1 MAQLENIDSVMS
13 SGSRRSIVDQNSKT
27 NEKINH
33 IANGT
38 NNSNMSNELER
49 SRQAMR
55 EKYKGLLMEGVNTNQ
70 SPTRFERSRD
80 INRAPLYDDK
90 NYMNKE
96 SSIYK
101 QFKKSLGD
109 KKDESGMS
117 HRSGN
122 SSKYD
127 QLDYLDDSDDDY
139 EQEEEK
145 DEDYNFTAEEEDE
158 DEDDIL
164 DDDELGSLTEGEADF
179 YSKNYQK
186 PSFLSDETDSF
197 NEYDLEEQQEDSDE
211 EPLIKYFTWKKLLYF
226 LLGLLMFGYFY
237 RKGDEKLVPYNENNN
252 ENNNFGGSFR
262 FSSNAGSFTNIQK
275 QINHLYNELSTRDK
289 RWNNEF
295 DAKLKI
301 VISQFE
307 KNIKSLL
314 PPSLL
319 NVESEIKSIH
329 NKIQNL
335 QESTKNIKPQNFEFS
350 LTNVTSLQKQL
361 VSELEKELPTE
372 IPVMVNNSSSMLI
385 IPEMHNY
392 ISHLLSNLIK
402 YSNVTLKESSDLSN
416 KYPLNYDLN
425 NYIKEILTNE
435 FQYINKEFFINELNS
450 RLQANKLEILNDLKD
465 NIQMELSRFNEK
477 NNGAKHNGFPERYS
491 TVLLKRLINQIYDVN
506 QHQWGNDLDFM
517 TFAQGTRLMKS
528 LTSSTSLQGNGIAPM
543 QMLSDNK
550 LDSSSTYWQCQPNN
564 QGECHLAIRFNKP
577 IHLTKISYLHGRFTN
592 NLHMMNSAPRKISV
606 YVKLTNGQDITNLQ
620 QTAERFNEGQSYGG
634 DKTFIKIQTY
644 EYDIF
649 SKKIKQNF
657 PLPPWFIPLKPLVKS
672 IIFQV
677 DSNYGNKDYTSLKKF
692 IVNGVT
698 EADLAIM
705 KSKSFPMYDY
715 KSNETSSP
723 EYHYDYNLE
732 QQPRFAHPIHQQI
745 TASSRPVASK
755 DLPNQKNVPS
765 FGDDQKVV

>member
-1 MAQLENIDSVMS
+1 MS
-13 SGSRRSIVDQNSKT
+13 TGSRRSTVDGISKT
-27 NEKINH
+27 NEKVNH
-33 IANGT
+33 ISNGT
-38 NNSNMSNELER
+38 NNSNNSNMTNELER
-49 SRQAMR
+49 SRQSMR
-55 EKYKGLLMEGVNTNQ
+55 EKYKDLLIEGVNTHG
-70 SPTRFERSRD
+70 SPIRVDRSRD
-80 INRAPLYDDK
+80 INRTPLFDDK

-101 QFKKSLGD
+101 EFKKSLGE
-109 KKDESGMS
+109 KKDESRTS
-117 HRSGN
+117 QRSGN

-127 QLDYLDDSDDDY
+127 QLDYLDDSEDENGYDDYDY

-145 DEDYNFTAEEEDE
+145 DEDYNVTAEEED
-158 DEDDIL
+158 DEDDE
-164 DDDELGSLTEGEADF
+164 DDELGSLNEGETDF
-179 YSKNYQK
+179 YSKTYQK

-197 NEYDLEEQQEDSDE
+197 DDNEYDLDEHQEDLDE
-211 EPLIKYFTWKKLLYF
+211 EPLTTYFTWKKLLYF
-226 LLGLLMFGYFY
+226 LLGLFVFGYFY
-237 RKGDEKLVPYNENNN
+237 RKGDEKLVPYNENTNN
-252 ENNNFGGSFR
+252 HNFGGSFR

-289 RWNNEF
+289 RWNTEF

-319 NVESEIKSIH
+319 NVESEIKSI
-329 NKIQNL
+329 NTKIQNL

-402 YSNVTLKESSDLSN
+402 YSNVTLKEPSDSLN

-435 FQYINKEFFINELNS
+435 FQYINKDFFINELNS
-450 RLQANKLEILNDLKD
+450 RLQANKLEILHDLKD
-465 NIQMELSRFNEK
+465 NIQMELTRFNE
-477 NNGAKHNGFPERYS
+477 NNAGKHNGFSERYS

-564 QGECHLAIRFNKP
+564 EGECNLAIRFNKP

-606 YVKLTNGQDITNLQ
+606 YVKLTNGQDVTKLQ
-620 QTAERFNEGQSYGG
+620 QMAERFNEGQSYSG

-672 IIFQV
+672 MIFQV

-698 EADLAIM
+698 ETDLAIM

-723 EYHYDYNLE
+723 EYHYDYNSE
-732 QQPRFAHPIHQQI
+732 QQPRFAQPIQQQI
-745 TASSRPVASK
+745 TSSSRPVASK
-755 DLPNQKNVPS
+755 HIPNKKNVPS

>member
-55 EKYKGLLMEGVNTNQ
+55 EKYKDLLMEGVNTNQ